1 VRIVSKFDEFRHN
14 ADECLRMAE
23 RTANENDRGAWL
35 RLAEAWLR
43 MIRPG
48 RAESEERHTPAEDF
62 RAQERAQGTG
72 QKPSMGSH

>member
-1 VRIVSKFDEFRHN
+1 MNKFDEFRHN

-23 RTANENDRGAWL
+23 RTANENDRRAWL

-43 MIRPG
+43 MIRPDQ
-48 RAESEERHTPAEDF
+48 AESAERHTPAEDF
-62 RAQERAQGTG
+62 RAQERAHGTG